1 MTTKNSDIDQDASDR
16 KVIFHSFIGAQNAF
30 CENLITK

>member
-1 MTTKNSDIDQDASDR
+1 MTAKNSEIDQDALNR
-16 KVIFHSFIGAQNAF
+16 KVIFPTFIGIQNAF